1 VTPQQKSYQKAVEQ
15 VADRIREVND
25 LLLDAMDAMNAKRP
39 KDAWTALD
47 NAWKQLNGA
56 MVTAKWSQTLVEETG

>member
-1 VTPQQKSYQKAVEQ
+1 
-15 VADRIREVND
+15 
-25 LLLDAMDAMNAKRP
+25 MDAMNAKRP

-56 MVTAKWSQTLVEETG
+56 MVTAKWSQTLVGE